1 MAETFDGVL
10 VTGAGRVALP
20 PDVLLVR
27 FGAEVVDTGVQ
38 QALDGCNRAM
48 AAMNAVLRDGG
59 AADADRQTSGAS
71 LYQAHDQHGQ
81 PRGWTASQDLTA
93 RLRDLG
99 RAGDL
104 ITATIGAGGDAA
116 RLRTVNFDID
126 QASEAY
132 RAARVKARRLAFDDA
147 RATAEQYAS
156 LAGRRLGVVISVQEG
171 NAGYSPATQVRSMAF
186 GAAESMPTEGG
197 ELDVRTTVEVR
208 WELLS

>member
-10 VTGAGRVALP
+10 VTGTGRVALP

-27 FGAEVVDTGVQ
+27 FGAEVTGTGVQ
-38 QALDGCNRAM
+38 QALDGCTRAM
-48 AAMNAVLRDGG
+48 SAMTATLREAGT
-59 AADADRQTSGAS
+59 ADADRQTSGAS

-104 ITATIGAGGDAA
+104 ITATIAAGGDAA

-126 QASEAY
+126 QDSDGY
-132 RAARVKARRLAFDDA
+132 RQARVQTRRLAFEDA
-147 RATAEQYAS
+147 RTTAEQYAT

-171 NAGYSPATQVRSMAF
+171 HGGYSPDTGMRAARMA
-186 GAAESMPTEGG
+186 AMESMPVEAG
-197 ELDVRTTVEVR
+197 ELDVRTMVEVR